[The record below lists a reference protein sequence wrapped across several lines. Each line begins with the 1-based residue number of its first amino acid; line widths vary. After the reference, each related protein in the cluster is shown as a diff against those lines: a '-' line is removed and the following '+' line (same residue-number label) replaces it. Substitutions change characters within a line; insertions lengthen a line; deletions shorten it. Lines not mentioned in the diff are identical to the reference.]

1 LCVVQE
7 HEENVEQLKRELA
20 ASEEEYRKQTQIQS
34 EKLRELQSDY
44 DRKSSELQQ
53 LQSGLAGRQ
62 RRRQVE
68 DRARLNPRE
77 RSRERRHE
85 GKRENPLFSAVD
97 DPTCLSEH
105 ARAVPPSLPL
115 ANPEAE
121 TNEQQLSGR
130 DRVKAG
136 PPDSRERV
144 TTRSRDPKSGDDW
157 SDNTSG
163 SVGSM
168 ELEELAPPTL
178 SSQTPNVRANLES
191 VRVMLEQNQRTLLR
205 VLAEEQ
211 SVRAREHETTQM
223 GGEKEEKYEEHGE
236 PVRGRTHDSRRTEE
250 RGRRKRVKPKKL
262 TSSKPPKAEKGHFPT
277 GNIKSKLKEEVKAL
291 GELERKLHSSRQL
304 LFSREQDLHNLH
316 SQLSEDLT
324 SDGEGS
330 RAEPQLSPRR
340 FPPPAVR
347 RGSASKTRVS
357 DRTRTRAGRTS
368 SIPRTPQTAR
378 PPLKQQYTAS
388 RCSVG
393 DDRRERSRER
403 RRKSEEGDTR
413 HSQIRGNAGRSARE
427 PASEHFRSEPSVSE
441 SEGETS
447 ESSGSESESP
457 TPSENVSTTQ
467 EDQLESQREMVKS
480 LNSISRQLRQLT
492 SHIRQ
497 GSPHPPALPPQRAPP
512 PIHYPTTPPH
522 IPTDRWA
529 DPVIPTPYL
538 QSQHRRRES
547 RESSRTQ
554 PTTSA
559 RHPFRHGRSR
569 DGHMTTSPSHVY
581 PGYSGEVRADWLHEF
596 QTQFPSYSH
605 HHVPPSPRRF
615 SAPVRPYTVPHAQ
628 LVMDSDRNIHLVH
641 M

>member
-1 LCVVQE
+1 MQSEFESISATLRKE
-7 HEENVEQLKRELA
+7 HEENVEQLKREMA

-53 LQSGLAGRQ
+53 LRPGLAGRQ
-62 RRRQVE
+62 RRRQAE
-68 DRARLNPRE
+68 DRAGLNPRE

-97 DPTCLSEH
+97 DPTCFSEH

-121 TNEQQLSGR
+121 THEQQLSGR

-136 PPDSRERV
+136 PPDSREKV
-144 TTRSRDPKSGDDW
+144 TTRSHDHKSGDDW
-157 SDNTSG
+157 SETSG
-163 SVGSM
+163 SVSSM
-168 ELEELAPPTL
+168 QLEELAPPT
-178 SSQTPNVRANLES
+178 STSQTPNVRANLES

-211 SVRAREHETTQM
+211 SVRAREDETTQT
-223 GGEKEEKYEEHGE
+223 GVGKEEKFEEHGE
-236 PVRGRTHDSRRTEE
+236 PVRGGTHDRRRTEE
-250 RGRRKRVKPKKL
+250 RGRRERVKPKKR
-262 TSSKPPKAEKGHFPT
+262 TSSKPPKAEKGNFPT

-330 RAEPQLSPRR
+330 RAERQLSPRR
-340 FPPPAVR
+340 FPPPAER
-347 RGSASKTRVS
+347 RGSASETRDS
-357 DRTRTRAGRTS
+357 DRTRTRAGRMS

-378 PPLKQQYTAS
+378 PSLKQQYTAS
-388 RCSVG
+388 RCSVS
-393 DDRRERSRER
+393 DDRRERSREQ
-403 RRKSEEGDTR
+403 RRKSEEGDAR
-413 HSQIRGNAGRSARE
+413 RSQIRGTPERRARE
-427 PASEHFRSEPSVSE
+427 PASEHFGSEPSVSG
-441 SEGETS
+441 SEGEMS

-457 TPSENVSTTQ
+457 TPSENVSTTR

-480 LNSISRQLRQLT
+480 LNSINRQLRQLT

-497 GSPHPPALPPQRAPP
+497 GSPHPPALPPQQAPP

-538 QSQHRRRES
+538 QSQHRRES

-554 PTTSA
+554 PTTGP
-559 RHPFRHGRSR
+559 RHPFRHGRSGDR
-569 DGHMTTSPSHVY
+569 HVTTSSAHVY

-596 QTQFPSYSH
+596 QTQFPH
-605 HHVPPSPRRF
+605 HHVPPLLRDFQQPWTIYCTTC
-615 SAPVRPYTVPHAQ
+615 SA
-628 LVMDSDRNIHLVH
+628 SNG
-641 M
+641 